1 VATERAKNLNRIRFV
16 AEKLSPLPDRVV
28 FLGGSVVGFLLTD
41 TGAPD
46 VRPTLDVDVIVGVKT
61 QREYHKLSESL
72 RGLGFKEVVESDVIC
87 RWHIN
92 DTLVDIMPTSGK
104 VLGFTNRWYPLA
116 METASQY
123 EITQTLS
130 INLVS
135 PPCFIATKIAA
146 FESRGNQDFLL
157 SDDINDIIYVV
168 NGRPE
173 IVDEIKNSD
182 TDLRKYLSRKFKKL
196 LKDDFFHEAIQGC
209 LRADM
214 ENQSRY
220 YKIIERLKD
229 AV

>member
-1 VATERAKNLNRIRFV
+1 VATERVKNFNRIRLV
-16 AEKLSPLPDRVV
+16 AEKLSHLPDRVV

-72 RGLGFKEVVESDVIC
+72 KDLGFKEAVESGIIC
-87 RWHIN
+87 RWRIEKVI
-92 DTLVDIMPTSGK
+92 VDIMPTSEK
-104 VLGFTNRWYPLA
+104 ILGFTNRWYPLA

-123 EITQTLS
+123 KINQTLS

-135 PPCFIATKIAA
+135 PPCFIATKIDA
-146 FESRGNQDFLL
+146 FESRGKQDFLL

-173 IVDEIKNSD
+173 IVDEIKNSGKE
-182 TDLRKYLSRKFKKL
+182 LKGYLSRKFKKL
-196 LKDDFFHEAIQGC
+196 LKNDFFHEAIQGC
-209 LRADM
+209 LRADT

-220 YKIIERLKD
+220 YIILERLKR
-229 AV
+229 AL

>member
-1 VATERAKNLNRIRFV
+1 MATERVKNFNRIRLV
-16 AEKLSPLPDRVV
+16 AEKLYPLPDRVV

-46 VRPTLDVDVIVGVKT
+46 VRPTLDVDIIVGVKT

-72 RGLGFKEVVESDVIC
+72 RSLGFKEAVESDVIC
-87 RWHIN
+87 RWHI
-92 DTLVDIMPTSGK
+92 DDIVVDIMPTSGK
-104 VLGFTNRWYPLA
+104 ILGFTNRWYPLA

-123 EITQTLS
+123 EITKALS

-135 PPCFIATKIAA
+135 PPCFIATKINA
-146 FESRGNQDFLL
+146 FESRGKQDFLL

-182 TDLRKYLSRKFKKL
+182 KELKGYLSRKFKKL
-196 LKDDFFHEAIQGC
+196 LKNDFFHEAIQGC

-220 YKIIERLKD
+220 YIIIERLKK
-229 AV
+229 AL

>member
-1 VATERAKNLNRIRFV
+1 MATERVKNFNRIRLV
-16 AEKLSPLPDRVV
+16 AEKLSRLPDRVV

-72 RGLGFKEVVESDVIC
+72 KALGFKEAIESGIIC
-87 RWHIN
+87 RWRIEN
-92 DTLVDIMPTSGK
+92 IIVDIMPTSGK
-104 VLGFTNRWYPLA
+104 ILGFTNRWYPLA
-116 METASQY
+116 MKTASQY
-123 EITQTLS
+123 EITKTLS

-135 PPCFIATKIAA
+135 PPCFIATKIEA

-173 IVDEIKNSD
+173 VVDEIKNSD
-182 TDLRKYLSRKFKKL
+182 TELRKYLSRKFKKL
-196 LKDDFFHEAIQGC
+196 LKNDFFHEAIQGC

-220 YKIIERLKD
+220 YIIIERLKN

>member
-1 VATERAKNLNRIRFV
+1 VATERVKNFNRIRLV

-28 FLGGSVVGFLLTD
+28 FLGRSVVGCLLTD

-46 VRPTLDVDVIVGVKT
+46 VRPTLDVDVIIGVKT

-72 RGLGFKEVVESDVIC
+72 RYLGFKEAVESDVIC
-87 RWHIN
+87 RWHI
-92 DTLVDIMPTSGK
+92 DDIVVDIMPTSGK
-104 VLGFTNRWYPLA
+104 ILGFTNRWYPLA

-123 EITQTLS
+123 EVTKTLS

-135 PPCFIATKIAA
+135 PPCFIATKIDA
-146 FESRGNQDFLL
+146 FESRGKQDFLL

-182 TDLRKYLSRKFKKL
+182 TELKGYLSRKFKKL
-196 LKDDFFHEAIQGC
+196 LKNDFFHEAIQGC

-220 YKIIERLKD
+220 YIIIERLKK
-229 AV
+229 AL